1 MNFSFQNHY
10 GFNVQVCNPRSG
22 HEKGNVERKVG
33 YIRYNFFSVPPVIKD
48 FDDLT
53 ERLKQKLVDDRKR
66 EHYQK
71 EELIDSLWN

>member
-1 MNFSFQNHY
+1 MKKLRNSQGEAQLTDEFLAFQNHY

-33 YIRYNFFSVPPVIKD
+33 YIRYNFFSVPPIIKD

-53 ERLKQKLVDDRKR
+53 EAKVGR
-66 EHYQK
+66 
-71 EELIDSLWN
+71 